1 MTPSVMVPRDGAAT
15 GELAGI
21 AEQVDLRTFV
31 RSATMVPKSPVQR
44 VSSRLSFFETKGA
57 IVDTTS

>member
-21 AEQVDLRTFV
+21 AEQVEQGL
-31 RSATMVPKSPVQR
+31 AHLCEICNNGPQVP
-44 VSSRLSFFETKGA
+44 GA
-57 IVDTTS
+57 ASL